1 MQIETLTLNSFKNIH
16 KAELEFCPKVN
27 CFIGDNGMGKSNLL
41 DAIYYLSYCR
51 SYTGV
56 SDSLVVTRGE
66 DVMFLSGKYLR
77 KGLEE
82 EISAGVKPG
91 ERKIFRRG
99 GKEYDRLKEHI
110 GLLPVVLVSPADNQL
125 VEGQSEVRRKYLDMT
140 FAQGD
145 PAYLDALMRYRHA
158 LEQRNKMLREGS
170 TDYGLFEAM
179 EMQMDRYGSALT
191 MRRSQ
196 KAVELHNYFREF
208 YAAISGG
215 EEATIAYKPSVKTDE
230 NLADLL
236 LRDRDR
242 DRILKFTTVGPHRD
256 DLDMSIGPLQARHIA
271 SQGQQKTFTVAMR
284 LAQFFF
290 LEKSSGIK
298 PLLLLD
304 DIFDKLDSKRVKC
317 IISLV
322 LRPEFGQIFIT
333 DTNAAHIDE
342 MLGKVASAES
352 KVFRVE
358 KGEIS

>member
-16 KAELEFCPKVN
+16 RAELEFCPKVN

-56 SDSLVVTRGE
+56 SDSLVVTHGE
-66 DVMFLSGKYLR
+66 DVMFLSARYLR
-77 KGLEE
+77 NGLEE
-82 EISAGVKPG
+82 DISAGVKPG

-110 GLLPVVLVSPADNQL
+110 GLLPAVLVAPSDNQL
-125 VEGQSEVRRKYLDMT
+125 VEGPSEVRRKYLDMT

-145 PAYLDALMRYRHA
+145 QTYLDALMRYRHA
-158 LEQRNKMLREGS
+158 LEQRNRMLREGAS
-170 TDYGLFEAM
+170 DRSLYEAV

-191 MRRSQ
+191 ATRSQ
-196 KAVELHNYFREF
+196 KAMELQGYFREF
-208 YAAISGG
+208 YASISGG
-215 EEATIAYKPSVKTDE
+215 EEAQISYRPSVRSGDS
-230 NLADLL
+230 LADLL

-242 DRILKFTTVGPHRD
+242 DLILKHTTIGPHRD
-256 DLDMSIGPLQARHIA
+256 DLGMSIGSLQARHIA

-284 LAQFFF
+284 LAQFCF
-290 LEKSSGIK
+290 LEKSAGIK

-322 LRPEFGQIFIT
+322 LRSDFGQIFIT

-358 KGEIS
+358 KGMIS